1 MSFIYV
7 LRHAKAEKQN
17 VTDHARQLSEKG
29 DNQALALS
37 AWLVQSGITFEKVIA
52 SDSARTR
59 ETLDLLELASDIAVV
74 KQAYNADARTLT
86 QLIRESGAQ
95 ESVLV
100 IAHNPGVSDL
110 CAEAGNDFELRT
122 CELVI
127 LDCPSELSEFS
138 PEKCAVV
145 GKHRPEVED

>member
-1 MSFIYV
+1 M
-7 LRHAKAEKQN
+7 AC
-17 VTDHARQLSEKG
+17 
-29 DNQALALS
+29 
-37 AWLVQSGITFEKVIA
+37 QSGITFEKVIA

-59 ETLDLLELASDIAVV
+59 ETLDLLELVSDISVV

-95 ESVLV
+95 DSVLM

-138 PEKCAVV
+138 PEKSAVV